1 MGKKIYILSGDRS
14 ENLLTL
20 KRLPGVIAVEG
31 GLGPEDKK
39 VYIEKLKGT
48 GTVMMVGDGL
58 NDMPGAL
65 SADLTVTLG
74 DSCDALQSAAD
85 IIAGRSKL
93 MDLPRLVMLSEQ
105 MHKNMRQNL
114 LLSATYNFIGLI
126 LAGAGIITPLT
137 AGFAMSI
144 SSVIVVLN
152 ASRLKKAAK
161 LWEQG

>member
-1 MGKKIYILSGDRS
+1 
-14 ENLLTL
+14 
-20 KRLPGVIAVEG
+20 
-31 GLGPEDKK
+31 
-39 VYIEKLKGT
+39 
-48 GTVMMVGDGL
+48 
-58 NDMPGAL
+58 
-65 SADLTVTLG
+65 
-74 DSCDALQSAAD
+74 
-85 IIAGRSKL
+85 
-93 MDLPRLVMLSEQ
+93 MLSEQ